1 MKQLVAADL
10 MSHDVIAVDPDMT
23 VQELAAFLT
32 DRQITGAPVID
43 PGGRLVGVVSETDIA
58 EADLEQAGA
67 QLVRE
72 IMTPTAY
79 TVPHDTTASE
89 VARTMVTGRIHR
101 LLVTRQGRVVG
112 ILTTLDVL
120 KALYDD
126 GDDAATSPLRRS
138 PARPT

>member
-10 MSHDVIAVDPDMT
+10 MNRDVIAADPDMT

-43 PGGRLVGVVSETDIA
+43 SGGRLVGVVSETDIA
-58 EADLEQAGA
+58 EADLDRAGA

-79 TVPHDTTASE
+79 TVPHDPTAAE

-126 GDDAATSPLRRS
+126 GDDAVKPPLRRS
-138 PARPT
+138 PAWPT